1 MAITGSVQQK
11 NNRWY
16 CVVSFRDENNKRKQK
31 WINTGLSIKGNKRNA
46 EKILREKIAEM
57 EQAAIERPVAELK
70 ADKSPVKVTKAD
82 AVVNPVD
89 NMTVAEWF
97 VKWLQLI
104 EKKVRPNTYRNYKG
118 NMKNHII
125 PYFQEKGILMC
136 EVTYKHIQ
144 AYYDYKASSQLSA
157 TSIRHHAENMSKAF
171 EDAIMQSLI
180 TVNPTQRAK
189 PPKVKKYKATFL
201 NRQEVEQLL
210 QLFKDNVVELPV
222 ILCSIYGF
230 RRSEVLGLRWENVD
244 FIKRTIYIVETLQQ
258 NTGGDYVDDTKSED
272 STRTMPITERAY
284 TLLLAKK
291 QEQERMKQLLGD
303 CYHVSDYV
311 CTWQDGKIIKPNY
324 LSSTFHAVVKD
335 VFKKVRL
342 HDLRHSAATNL
353 LEMGF
358 TVAQVAEWLGHS
370 SPEVTLKYYAHATKQ
385 SKMQIA
391 NALDNMDF
399 AV

>member
-11 NNRWY
+11 NNKWY

-57 EQAAIERPVAELK
+57 EQAEIKKPVTEFK
-70 ADKSPVKVTKAD
+70 AVENPVEVTKAV
-82 AVVNPVD
+82 AAVNPV
-89 NMTVAEWF
+89 NNITVAEWF
-97 VKWLQLI
+97 TKWLTLI
-104 EKKVRPNTYRNYKG
+104 EKKVRKNTFRNYKG
-118 NMKNHII
+118 NMQNHII
-125 PYFQEKGILMC
+125 PYFEEKGILMC

-144 AYYDYKASSQLSA
+144 AYYDYKMDKLSA
-157 TSIRHHAENMSKAF
+157 TSIRHHSENMSKAF
-171 EDAIMQSLI
+171 EDAIDNSLI
-180 TVNPTQRAK
+180 EVNPTKRAK

-201 NRQEVEQLL
+201 DTKEVEQLL
-210 QLFKDNVVELPV
+210 QLFKGNVVELPV

-244 FIKRTIYIVETLQQ
+244 FLKRTIYIVETLQQ

-272 STRTMPITERAY
+272 STRTMPMTDRAY
-284 TLLLAKK
+284 KLLYAKK
-291 QEQERMKQLLGD
+291 QQQEQIKKLLGKYYND
-303 CYHVSDYV
+303 SDYV

-324 LSSTFHAVVKD
+324 LSSTFHKVVKD
-335 VFKKVRL
+335 VFKNVRL

-391 NALDNMDF
+391 NALDSMDY